1 MKNIFLIALVFVFP
15 VGLTLHAAEERP
27 NIVIFLCD
35 DLGYGDL
42 ACYGHKTIQTPN
54 IDKLAAEGIRF
65 TDFYSTAPVCSAS
78 RAGLLTGRTPSR
90 IGVYDWIPANHDMHL
105 LQSETTFAAV
115 LKKAGYDTAQS
126 GKWHCNGKF
135 NSPKQPQPGDQGF
148 DHWFATQNN
157 AAPSHRNP
165 TNFVRNGIGVGPLEG
180 FSCQLVVDE
189 AMNWLEK
196 RPDKNRPFCLF
207 VTFHEPHEPIAS
219 PPELVEKYKV
229 AGVIKPGEAEYYAN
243 VENMDAA
250 VGRLVDY
257 LKRNGLWNNT
267 LTLFSSDNG
276 PETLNRYQ
284 GAERSHGSPGDLR
297 GMKLW
302 MYEGGFRVAGIVA
315 WPDKIKPGQV
325 SNVPVGAIDYFP
337 TFCAVAKAD
346 LPTDRVY
353 DGTSLL
359 PFFRD
364 GKLDRTK
371 PLFWYYLNA
380 LGEPRV
386 ALRDG
391 DWKLVATLEGN
402 PRPGEIGA
410 HSAEWFAK
418 LKTTNLD
425 HFELYNL
432 ADDFRESYDTG
443 SSEPEKLVDLKRKME
458 TLFREVQ
465 RDAPL
470 WAR

>member
-1 MKNIFLIALVFVFP
+1 MKNISRIVLAFVFSM
-15 VGLTLHAAEERP
+15 GLTLCAAEERP
-27 NIVIFLCD
+27 NIVVFLCD

-42 ACYGHKTIQTPN
+42 ACYGNKTIQTPN
-54 IDKLAAEGIRF
+54 VDRLAAAGIRF
-65 TDFYSTAPVCSAS
+65 TDFYSTAPVCSSS
-78 RAGLLTGRTPSR
+78 RAGFLTGRIPSR

-105 LQSETTFAAV
+105 LPSETTFAAV
-115 LKKAGYDTAQS
+115 LQKAGYDTMQS

-135 NSPKQPQPGDQGF
+135 NSREQPQPGDQGF

-165 TNFVRNGIGVGPLEG
+165 TNFVRNGAEAGPLEG
-180 FSCQLVVDE
+180 FSCQLVVGE
-189 AMNWLEK
+189 AIDWLEQ
-196 RPDKNRPFCLF
+196 RSDKSRPFCLF
-207 VTFHEPHEPIAS
+207 IAFHEPHEPVAS

-229 AGVIKPGEAEYYAN
+229 AGAVKPGEAEYYAN

-276 PETLNRYQ
+276 PETLDRYR
-284 GAERSHGSPGDLR
+284 GAERSHGSPGELR

-302 MYEGGFRVAGIVA
+302 MYEAGFRVAGIIS

-325 SNVPVGAIDYFP
+325 SNVPVGAIDCFQ

-346 LPTDRVY
+346 LPADRIY
-353 DGTSLL
+353 DGANLL
-359 PFFRD
+359 PLFED
-364 GKLDRTK
+364 GKFDRAK

-380 LGEPRV
+380 LGAPRV

-402 PRPGEIGA
+402 LRPRGVGA

-425 HFELYNL
+425 RFELYNL
-432 ADDFRESYDTG
+432 AADLQENRDLAST
-443 SSEPEKLVDLKRKME
+443 EPERLNDLKRKME
-458 TLFREVQ
+458 VLFREIQ
-465 RDAPL
+465 HGAPL
-470 WAR
+470 WAK